1 MVTLQQRAS
10 LFMAVAVFLA
20 GIAGVWAYYWLQQVE
35 TDLRDEIQG
44 THRAQSVVV
53 ANADIP
59 AGTAISAESVRLVSL
74 PVEAVPEGWF
84 DEIGRVS
91 GRIAVSPFRHNEP
104 VLETKLAPVDVTRG
118 GIAALTGQDKR
129 AIAVRVDEV
138 VAVAGF
144 IQQGDR
150 VDVLATLHTDEEKSM
165 PVTKI
170 ILENVPVLATGE
182 HAKDTSKTAPAGNE
196 DGPRVM
202 TLEVSPREAEK
213 LSLAA
218 SEGRIQLVLRH
229 PLNRAKADTDGATVE
244 GLLGHR
250 RKESTPATS
259 RLVAHTNK
267 PAATEDAQPVAL
279 KEPAIVST
287 DQHPAPQPVSIVE
300 VIRGLQRSEV
310 RFAHTPQS
318 EPVDEPAR

>member
-1 MVTLQQRAS
+1 
-10 LFMAVAVFLA
+10 
-20 GIAGVWAYYWLQQVE
+20 
-35 TDLRDEIQG
+35 
-44 THRAQSVVV
+44 
-53 ANADIP
+53 
-59 AGTAISAESVRLVSL
+59 
-74 PVEAVPEGWF
+74 
-84 DEIGRVS
+84 
-91 GRIAVSPFRHNEP
+91 
-104 VLETKLAPVDVTRG
+104 
-118 GIAALTGQDKR
+118 
-129 AIAVRVDEV
+129 
-138 VAVAGF
+138 
-144 IQQGDR
+144 
-150 VDVLATLHTDEEKSM
+150 
-165 PVTKI
+165 
-170 ILENVPVLATGE
+170 
-182 HAKDTSKTAPAGNE
+182 
-196 DGPRVM
+196 M

-250 RKESTPATS
+250 RKERTPATS

-287 DQHPAPQPVSIVE
+287 DHHPAPQPVSIVE